1 MIFIA
6 ANPRLARV
14 APRLAAR
21 HGIATQVDGVVDGSA
36 KVSEQTATKNKNSK
50 TWPIITIRSLNLLRV
65 K

>member
-36 KVSEQTATKNKNSK
+36 DVCVQPVFQENKCSAYK
-50 TWPIITIRSLNLLRV
+50 IIPILSLNLLRA